1 MHRKGTY
8 MSTILKGAPV
18 VAAMNEANAARC
30 AALREKGVVP
40 TLAVVRVGARPDD
53 LSYEKGV
60 MARCAKVGVE
70 VKQFLLPAD
79 ASQEELLRVIAG
91 INADAAIHG
100 CLLFRPLP
108 KQFDDRTIRAA
119 LSPEKDIDGITD
131 GSLAGVFT
139 NTAVG
144 YPPCT
149 AQACLEILKFYNI
162 PLSGRRAVVVGRS
175 LVVGKPA
182 AMMLDREN
190 ATVTLCNS
198 RTQNLPEVC
207 AFFDDFT
214 RRYHKDSASAQAEEG
229 CVREF
234 LRDFAAY
241 APLAGLLRVN
251 GRVAGFSAGEIVGDT
266 LIIHIEKADI
276 AYEGVYQALVNEYAK
291 CFVTP
296 GVRYINREEDAGDEG
311 LRRSKESYHPV
322 RLLEKYLVQIP
333 AQPEKGDKS
342 MQEVYEFLKKC
353 GTYYLAT
360 VDGDQPRVRPF
371 GTVNLFEGNLYIQ
384 TGKVK
389 AVSREMTANPKVE
402 LCAFD
407 GETWLR
413 VSAKAVEDDR
423 VQARQDLLD
432 HYPELQSLYTADD
445 GNTQV
450 FALTEATAT
459 FSSFQ
464 AAPRV
469 VRW

>member
-1 MHRKGTY
+1 MQIDLTGKKALVT
-8 MSTILKGAPV
+8 GASRGLGRAIALSLARAGADV
-18 VAAMNEANAARC
+18 VI
-30 AALREKGVVP
+30 
-40 TLAVVRVGARPDD
+40 T
-53 LSYEKGV
+53 YEKS
-60 MARCAKVGVE
+60 
-70 VKQFLLPAD
+70 AD
-79 ASQEELLRVIAG
+79 
-91 INADAAIHG
+91 
-100 CLLFRPLP
+100 
-108 KQFDDRTIRAA
+108 K
-119 LSPEKDIDGITD
+119 
-131 GSLAGVFT
+131 
-139 NTAVG
+139 
-144 YPPCT
+144 
-149 AQACLEILKFYNI
+149 AQAVAEEIKAL
-162 PLSGRRAVVVGRS
+162 GRHGEAVQ
-175 LVVGKPA
+175 A
-182 AMMLDREN
+182 
-190 ATVTLCNS
+190 
-198 RTQNLPEVC
+198 
-207 AFFDDFT
+207 
-214 RRYHKDSASAQAEEG
+214 DSASAQAEEG
-229 CVREF
+229 CVRAF

-251 GRVAGFSAGEIVGDT
+251 GRVVGFSAGEIVGDT

-360 VDGDQPRVRPF
+360 VDGDQPHVRPF

-459 FSSFQ
+459 FSAFQ

>member
-1 MHRKGTY
+1 M
-8 MSTILKGAPV
+8 
-18 VAAMNEANAARC
+18 
-30 AALREKGVVP
+30 
-40 TLAVVRVGARPDD
+40 RV
-53 LSYEKGV
+53 
-60 MARCAKVGVE
+60 
-70 VKQFLLPAD
+70 
-79 ASQEELLRVIAG
+79 
-91 INADAAIHG
+91 
-100 CLLFRPLP
+100 
-108 KQFDDRTIRAA
+108 
-119 LSPEKDIDGITD
+119 
-131 GSLAGVFT
+131 
-139 NTAVG
+139 
-144 YPPCT
+144 
-149 AQACLEILKFYNI
+149 
-162 PLSGRRAVVVGRS
+162 
-175 LVVGKPA
+175 
-182 AMMLDREN
+182 
-190 ATVTLCNS
+190 
-198 RTQNLPEVC
+198 
-207 AFFDDFT
+207 FDDFT

-251 GRVAGFSAGEIVGDT
+251 GRVVGFSAGEIVGDT

-360 VDGDQPRVRPF
+360 VDGDQPHVRPF

-423 VQARQDLLD
+423 VQAPAGSARPLSRAAEPLHRRRRQHAGVRAHGGDRDVQQL
-432 HYPELQSLYTADD
+432 PGRAAR
-445 GNTQV
+445 G
-450 FALTEATAT
+450 ALVKSEKRNR
-459 FSSFQ
+459 
-464 AAPRV
+464 P
-469 VRW
+469 

>member
-1 MHRKGTY
+1 MTDPFQPLTVRDIPRLTRYFSTRGTRLCND
-8 MSTILKGAPV
+8 SAGAAVLWQPYFQD
-18 VAAMNEANAARC
+18 
-30 AALREKGVVP
+30 AALELDGTLVLREQFPGLGTVFSTPIGENVGNAYDFLAKYCREVGQTLQFFPATDADVENLRARFGVVEVTP
-40 TLAVVRVGARPDD
+40 VRAWFDY
-53 LSYEKGV
+53 LY
-60 MARCAKVGVE
+60 
-70 VKQFLLPAD
+70 D
-79 ASQEELLRVIAG
+79 AQDMVT
-91 INADAAIHG
+91 
-100 CLLFRPLP
+100 FR
-108 KQFDDRTIRAA
+108 
-119 LSPEKDIDGITD
+119 
-131 GSLAGVFT
+131 
-139 NTAVG
+139 
-144 YPPCT
+144 
-149 AQACLEILKFYNI
+149 
-162 PLSGRRAVVVGRS
+162 GRRFNGQR
-175 LVVGKPA
+175 
-182 AMMLDREN
+182 N
-190 ATVTLCNS
+190 HIHH
-198 RTQNLPEVC
+198 
-207 AFFDDFT
+207 
-214 RRYHKDSASAQAEEG
+214 YHKDSASAQAEEG

>member
-1 MHRKGTY
+1 MLTFEPITPQSAPRMRPYYADCSYHLCEYSVGVKLMWGEYLYPSFTEAAGCLIIRNELHGETLFDFPVPGEDGDVDAALTAIEDYCTQKG
-8 MSTILKGAPV
+8 IAPV
-18 VAAMNEANAARC
+18 ISVVPEQEAGRL
-30 AALREKGVVP
+30 ALRYP
-40 TLAVVRVGARPDD
+40 RVHIVNERAWKDYLYRAED
-53 LSYEKGV
+53 LSTFAGRRYSGQRNHINKF
-60 MARCAKVGVE
+60 R
-70 VKQFLLPAD
+70 KQFPDARFVPLTMAD
-79 ASQEELLRVIAG
+79 
-91 INADAAIHG
+91 NALIERFWGDYESE
-100 CLLFRPLP
+100 F
-108 KQFDDRTIRAA
+108 
-119 LSPEKDIDGITD
+119 
-131 GSLAGVFT
+131 
-139 NTAVG
+139 
-144 YPPCT
+144 
-149 AQACLEILKFYNI
+149 
-162 PLSGRRAVVVGRS
+162 
-175 LVVGKPA
+175 
-182 AMMLDREN
+182 
-190 ATVTLCNS
+190 
-198 RTQNLPEVC
+198 
-207 AFFDDFT
+207 
-214 RRYHKDSASAQAEEG
+214 HKDSASAQAEEG

-276 AYEGVYQALVNEYAK
+276 AYEGVYQVLVNEYAK

-360 VDGDQPRVRPF
+360 VDGDQPHVRPF

>member
-1 MHRKGTY
+1 MQIDLTGKKALVT
-8 MSTILKGAPV
+8 GASRGLGRAIALSLARAGADV
-18 VAAMNEANAARC
+18 VI
-30 AALREKGVVP
+30 
-40 TLAVVRVGARPDD
+40 T
-53 LSYEKGV
+53 YEKSV
-60 MARCAKVGVE
+60 DK
-70 VKQFLLPAD
+70 
-79 ASQEELLRVIAG
+79 
-91 INADAAIHG
+91 
-100 CLLFRPLP
+100 
-108 KQFDDRTIRAA
+108 
-119 LSPEKDIDGITD
+119 
-131 GSLAGVFT
+131 
-139 NTAVG
+139 
-144 YPPCT
+144 
-149 AQACLEILKFYNI
+149 AQAVADEIKAL
-162 PLSGRRAVVVGRS
+162 GRYGEAVQ
-175 LVVGKPA
+175 A
-182 AMMLDREN
+182 
-190 ATVTLCNS
+190 
-198 RTQNLPEVC
+198 
-207 AFFDDFT
+207 
-214 RRYHKDSASAQAEEG
+214 DSASAQAEEG

-413 VSAKAVEDDR
+413 VSATAVEDDR
-423 VQARQDLLD
+423 VAARQDMLD
-432 HYPELQSLYTADD
+432 HYPELQSMYAADD

>member
-1 MHRKGTY
+1 M
-8 MSTILKGAPV
+8 
-18 VAAMNEANAARC
+18 
-30 AALREKGVVP
+30 
-40 TLAVVRVGARPDD
+40 
-53 LSYEKGV
+53 
-60 MARCAKVGVE
+60 
-70 VKQFLLPAD
+70 
-79 ASQEELLRVIAG
+79 
-91 INADAAIHG
+91 
-100 CLLFRPLP
+100 
-108 KQFDDRTIRAA
+108 
-119 LSPEKDIDGITD
+119 
-131 GSLAGVFT
+131 
-139 NTAVG
+139 
-144 YPPCT
+144 
-149 AQACLEILKFYNI
+149 
-162 PLSGRRAVVVGRS
+162 
-175 LVVGKPA
+175 
-182 AMMLDREN
+182 
-190 ATVTLCNS
+190 
-198 RTQNLPEVC
+198 
-207 AFFDDFT
+207 
-214 RRYHKDSASAQAEEG
+214 
-229 CVREF
+229 REF
-234 LRDFAAY
+234 LRDFDAY

-360 VDGDQPRVRPF
+360 VDGDQPHVRPF

-389 AVSREMTANPKVE
+389 AVSREMMANPKVE

>member
-1 MHRKGTY
+1 MTDPFQPLTVRDIPRLTRYFSARGTRLCND
-8 MSTILKGAPV
+8 SAGAAVLWQPYFQDAV
-18 VAAMNEANAARC
+18 LELDGTLV
-30 AALREKGVVP
+30 LREQFPGLGTVFSTPIGENVGNAYDFLAKYCREVGQLLQFFPATDADVENLRARFGVVEVTP
-40 TLAVVRVGARPDD
+40 VRAWFDY
-53 LSYEKGV
+53 LY
-60 MARCAKVGVE
+60 
-70 VKQFLLPAD
+70 D
-79 ASQEELLRVIAG
+79 AQDMVS
-91 INADAAIHG
+91 
-100 CLLFRPLP
+100 FR
-108 KQFDDRTIRAA
+108 
-119 LSPEKDIDGITD
+119 
-131 GSLAGVFT
+131 
-139 NTAVG
+139 
-144 YPPCT
+144 
-149 AQACLEILKFYNI
+149 
-162 PLSGRRAVVVGRS
+162 GRRFNGQRNHIHHFQRLYPDWS
-175 LVVGKPA
+175 FE
-182 AMMLDREN
+182 R
-190 ATVTLCNS
+190 VTA
-198 RTQNLPEVC
+198 QNLPEVC

-229 CVREF
+229 CVRAF

-360 VDGDQPRVRPF
+360 VDGDQPHVRPF